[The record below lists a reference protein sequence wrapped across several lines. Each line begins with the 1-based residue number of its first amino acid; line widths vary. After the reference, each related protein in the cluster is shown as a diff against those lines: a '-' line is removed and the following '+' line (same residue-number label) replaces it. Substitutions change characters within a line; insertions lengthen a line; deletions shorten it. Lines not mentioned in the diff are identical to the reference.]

1 MRIKILRKVQSIIHS
16 LNSSTDVKSYFTK
29 FQEEIDVLAI
39 LVTLMFYITGYC
51 IFSPVHG
58 YLLGNIFDKVP
69 WYFTCLVPRV
79 P

>member
-1 MRIKILRKVQSIIHS
+1 MKISIVFEKAFVS
-16 LNSSTDVKSYFTK
+16 KG
-29 FQEEIDVLAI
+29 IDVLAI